1 MSAFTESL
9 KRTTK
14 TEWIVVLG
22 GIALFEFLYHF
33 TSLPRYGVD
42 PIFYGYASCF
52 FLYSVFLKKEQGSIK
67 NRLCNAMIGGAFIY
81 LFIEAISKL
90 FAKWAV
96 WKFF

>member
-14 TEWIVVLG
+14 TEWAVCLG
-22 GIALFEFLYHF
+22 GIVFFAFLYHVLN
-33 TSLPRYGVD
+33 LPRYLVD
-42 PIFYGYASCF
+42 PVFYGYAAIFYFYLIF
-52 FLYSVFLKKEQGSIK
+52 FRKNQGTTK
-67 NRLCNAMIGGAFIY
+67 NRLYNAMMAGAFIY